1 MAKSKARKHREKM
14 IREGKRNP
22 VENRGIYVL
31 ADMRTRRTKTKAEKL
46 QQQKYKGR
54 ISYHDKEDFDLF
66 TFYRYTTDPELQVIE
81 RIQPHFSHSIPPVHL

>member
-54 ISYHDKEDFDLF
+54 ISYHNKEDFDLF
-66 TFYRYTTDPELQVIE
+66 TFYS
-81 RIQPHFSHSIPPVHL
+81 IQLIHDKEMNHKFSFEVGGLSNFG